1 MACSPT
7 PISAIAF
14 TNPTRFKRVSFPSML
29 SPKATAKE
37 IYFNHDG
44 SATKKLLAGVEIV
57 VELLGATLGPKGR
70 NVVLQ
75 NKYGPPKIVN
85 DGETVLKEIELEDP
99 LENVG
104 VKLVRQ
110 AGAKT
115 NDLAGDG
122 STTSVVLA
130 HGLIAEG
137 QKVIA
142 AGMNP
147 IQIARGI
154 EKTSKALV
162 SELKLM
168 SRVVENDELADVAAV
183 SAGNDYTV
191 GNMIS
196 DAIRQVGRRGVVTI
210 EKGRCTENNL
220 EIVEGMQF
228 DRGYLS
234 PYFVTDRQRM
244 AVEFHNCKLLLVDK
258 KIKNAKEMFKILDNA
273 VKEMYPIVIVA
284 EEVEQEAL
292 APIIKNKLKGLLKG
306 AAIKAPAFGER
317 KSHYLDDIAIL
328 TGGTVIR
335 DDMGLKLE
343 KAGKEVLGTAI
354 KVVITKDST
363 LIVTDGSTREA
374 VEKRVSQIC
383 SLVENTEEKFQKK
396 ILNERIARLSGGIAI
411 LQVGAQT
418 QVELK
423 DKQLRIEDA
432 LNATKAAI
440 EEGVVVGG
448 GCSLLRLST
457 KVDGI
462 KVLLDN
468 EEQKIGAEIFKRAL
482 SYPARLIAK
491 NAGVNGNVVINQV
504 LSNADVRYG
513 YNAATD
519 TYEDLI
525 TAGIIDPT
533 KVVRCCLEHAASVAK
548 TFLTSDAVVV
558 HIKES
563 DPLPMRKRMP
573 SIAPPPMAKSPGVG
587 PVGVP
592 LVSSPPYSNPD
603 FVFQPVEFSF
613 AVQINPA
620 CGAVTATY
628 SVTKSGEDR
637 EEEEE
642 DGADGIKY
650 TVHDGFSGSR
660 DFFND
665 WSGYF
670 RFYCFHS
677 LLCCFS
683 SQRQACF
690 LIQPSNGMLS
700 TGERVQFV
708 LGLAH
713 LYVSK
718 SFVIPLCYPHFIP
731 LFFLCLIVF
740 KRKGY

>member
-1 MACSPT
+1 MACSPSL
-7 PISAIAF
+7 ISAISL
-14 TNPTRFKRVSFPSML
+14 TNPTMLKRVSSPSML
-29 SPKATAKE
+29 SPKAMAKE

-44 SATKKLLAGVEIV
+44 STTKKLLAGVEMV
-57 VELLGATLGPKGR
+57 SGLLGVTLGPKGR

-115 NDLAGDG
+115 NSLAGDG

-137 QKVIA
+137 HKVIA
-142 AGMNP
+142 SGMNP
-147 IQIARGI
+147 VQIARGI
-154 EKTSKALV
+154 VKTSEALV

-168 SRVVENDELADVAAV
+168 SREVENNELADVAAV

-196 DAIRQVGRRGVVTI
+196 DAIQKVGRRGVVTI
-210 EKGRCTENNL
+210 EKGRCTENIL

-244 AVEFHNCKLLLVDK
+244 VVEFHDCKLLLVDK
-258 KIKNAKEMFKILDNA
+258 TIKNAEEVFKILDNA

-284 EEVEQEAL
+284 EDVDQEAL
-292 APIIKNKLKGLLKG
+292 APIIRNKLKGLLKG

-343 KAGKEVLGTAI
+343 KAGKEVLGTAT

-383 SLVENTEEKFQKK
+383 GLVENTEEKFQKK

-423 DKQLRIEDA
+423 DKLLRIEDA

-448 GCSLLRLST
+448 GCCLLRLST

-462 KVLLDN
+462 KELLDN

-482 SYPARLIAK
+482 SYPARLISK

-504 LSNADVRYG
+504 LSNADITYG

-519 TYEDLI
+519 TYEDLM

-533 KVVRCCLEHAASVAK
+533 KV
-548 TFLTSDAVVV
+548 
-558 HIKES
+558 
-563 DPLPMRKRMP
+563 
-573 SIAPPPMAKSPGVG
+573 
-587 PVGVP
+587 
-592 LVSSPPYSNPD
+592 
-603 FVFQPVEFSF
+603 FQ
-613 AVQINPA
+613 
-620 CGAVTATY
+620 
-628 SVTKSGEDR
+628 
-637 EEEEE
+637 
-642 DGADGIKY
+642 
-650 TVHDGFSGSR
+650 
-660 DFFND
+660 
-665 WSGYF
+665 
-670 RFYCFHS
+670 
-677 LLCCFS
+677 
-683 SQRQACF
+683 
-690 LIQPSNGMLS
+690 
-700 TGERVQFV
+700 
-708 LGLAH
+708 
-713 LYVSK
+713 
-718 SFVIPLCYPHFIP
+718 
-731 LFFLCLIVF
+731 
-740 KRKGY
+740 

>member
-1 MACSPT
+1 MACSPSL
-7 PISAIAF
+7 ISAISL
-14 TNPTRFKRVSFPSML
+14 TNPTMLKRVSSPSML
-29 SPKATAKE
+29 SPKAMAKE

-44 SATKKLLAGVEIV
+44 STTKKLLAGVEMV
-57 VELLGATLGPKGR
+57 SELLGVTLGPKGR

-115 NDLAGDG
+115 NSLAGDG

-137 QKVIA
+137 HKVIA
-142 AGMNP
+142 SGMNP
-147 IQIARGI
+147 VQIARGI
-154 EKTSKALV
+154 VKTSEALV

-168 SRVVENDELADVAAV
+168 SREVENNELADVAAV

-196 DAIRQVGRRGVVTI
+196 DAIQKVGRRGVVTI
-210 EKGRCTENNL
+210 EKGRCTENIL

-244 AVEFHNCKLLLVDK
+244 VVEFHDCKLLLVDK
-258 KIKNAKEMFKILDNA
+258 TIKNAEEVFKILDNA

-284 EEVEQEAL
+284 EDVDQEAL
-292 APIIKNKLKGLLKG
+292 APIIRNKLKGLLKG

-343 KAGKEVLGTAI
+343 KAGKEVLGTAT

-383 SLVENTEEKFQKK
+383 GLVENTEEKFQKK

-423 DKQLRIEDA
+423 DKLLRIEDA

-448 GCSLLRLST
+448 GCCLLRLST

-462 KVLLDN
+462 KELLDN

-504 LSNADVRYG
+504 LSNADITYG

-558 HIKES
+558 DIKEL
-563 DPLPMRKRMP
+563 DPLPMRTRMP
-573 SIAPPPMAKSPGVG
+573 PVAPPPMPKSPSAG
-587 PVGVP
+587 PVGVY
-592 LVSSPPYSNPD
+592 L
-603 FVFQPVEFSF
+603 
-613 AVQINPA
+613 
-620 CGAVTATY
+620 
-628 SVTKSGEDR
+628 
-637 EEEEE
+637 
-642 DGADGIKY
+642 
-650 TVHDGFSGSR
+650 
-660 DFFND
+660 
-665 WSGYF
+665 
-670 RFYCFHS
+670 
-677 LLCCFS
+677 
-683 SQRQACF
+683 
-690 LIQPSNGMLS
+690 
-700 TGERVQFV
+700 
-708 LGLAH
+708 
-713 LYVSK
+713 
-718 SFVIPLCYPHFIP
+718 
-731 LFFLCLIVF
+731 
-740 KRKGY
+740 